1 MRLTHKQN
9 PQYLEKRVNLLAL
22 QLFGFDRL
30 GDEVVAA
37 MLEGLDDV
45 LDVAEPGHK
54 NNRRQRQ
61 AVAHLPAAFETVHHR
76 HHRIHQHHVSRFK
89 FSI

>member
-37 MLEGLDDV
+37 MLEGLD
-45 LDVAEPGHK
+45 VAEPGHK

-76 HHRIHQHHVSRFK
+76 IHQHHVSRFK